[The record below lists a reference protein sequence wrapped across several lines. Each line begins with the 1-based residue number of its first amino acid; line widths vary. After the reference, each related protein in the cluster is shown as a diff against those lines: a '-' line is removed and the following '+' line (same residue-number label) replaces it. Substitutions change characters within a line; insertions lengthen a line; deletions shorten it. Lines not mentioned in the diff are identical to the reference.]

1 MRLATP
7 SQPLQC
13 LCTSIYY
20 NIVAASS
27 QVISHVLFDFH
38 SVPVVK
44 TDLSVE
50 SGDVI
55 SQILTSFRPVVYKLL
70 FFTFAMVTL
79 PIGTYFATVNLVF
92 RGNSTYAGALAA
104 VMANVVLIAYV
115 VVAMNEDQ
123 GDQMAAAA
131 ADAKAKGKKGE

>member
-1 MRLATP
+1 
-7 SQPLQC
+7 
-13 LCTSIYY
+13 
-20 NIVAASS
+20 
-27 QVISHVLFDFH
+27 
-38 SVPVVK
+38 
-44 TDLSVE
+44 
-50 SGDVI
+50 
-55 SQILTSFRPVVYKLL
+55 
-70 FFTFAMVTL
+70 MVTL